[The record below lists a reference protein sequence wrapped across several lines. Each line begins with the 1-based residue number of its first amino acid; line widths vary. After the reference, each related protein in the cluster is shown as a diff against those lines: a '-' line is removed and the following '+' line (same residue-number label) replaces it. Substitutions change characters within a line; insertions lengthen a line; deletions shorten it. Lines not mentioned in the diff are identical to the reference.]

1 MIIVID
7 SILMVVIRSSG
18 SIFHVAGVRSE
29 DVREGI
35 WIEKKSKNP
44 KRSQGQ
50 TFGGL
55 SPLFQHF
62 VVTNVM

>member
-1 MIIVID
+1 M
-7 SILMVVIRSSG
+7 
-18 SIFHVAGVRSE
+18 
-29 DVREGI
+29 RELDL
-35 WIEKKSKNP
+35 EKKSKNP